1 MSHVVVLKIMPDGSL
16 RRARPAYLFQ
26 DRRSATQKLLLP
38 DGYVVAGSPEHKAAI
53 EELERLERGA

>member
-1 MSHVVVLKIMPDGSL
+1 MSHVVVLKKMADGSL

-26 DRRSATQKLLLP
+26 DPRSATQKLLLP
-38 DGYVVAGSPEHKAAI
+38 DGYVVAGSPEHQAAL